1 MAAAGF
7 GPPSSKKG
15 TKEKTEGTPLNREE
29 AWQLV
34 TEYTTNPRLL
44 NHMQC
49 VEVCMRAYARK
60 HGEDEELWGLIGL
73 LHDFDYER
81 YPTIPDHPVQGE
93 RILAE
98 RGVSEQIRYTICSHA
113 DFLQDQYPR
122 KSLVDHVLYAVDEL
136 SGLIVATAL
145 VRPTKSIF
153 EVDAESVR
161 KKMKDKR
168 FAAGVNRED
177 VVRGAE
183 ELGVEMNEHIAFL
196 IEAMKAAADELGLR
210 GSYPAQ

>member
-1 MAAAGF
+1 M
-7 GPPSSKKG
+7 
-15 TKEKTEGTPLNREE
+15 NRQE
-29 AWQLV
+29 AWDLV
-34 TEYTTNPRLL
+34 TEYTQNPRLL

-49 VEVCMRAYARK
+49 VEVCMRAYAQK
-60 HGEDEELWGLIGL
+60 YGEDVELWGLIGL

-81 YPTIPDHPVQGE
+81 WPDPPDHPLQGE

-113 DFLQDQYPR
+113 DYLSDRYPR
-122 KSLVDHVLYAVDEL
+122 VSLVDKVLYAVDEL

-145 VRPTKSIF
+145 VRPSKSIF
-153 EVDAESVR
+153 EVDAAAVR

-183 ELGVEMNEHIAFL
+183 ELGVDLDEHIAFL
-196 IEAMKAAADELGLR
+196 IEAMKGAADELGLR
-210 GSYPAQ
+210 GTI